1 MRFATLT
8 LCSGLLVLGCI
19 PDLSESERV
28 QVLSYGPDGYAP
40 ESVVLPLT
48 SLRPLETGDIRVFF
62 GGELSFMGGAQVRE
76 EASPL
81 HARVERAA
89 DGTLVPTDYLT
100 LLALCVLHHLDASW
114 EYIDELDV
122 PGIQHTPPYD
132 VFLHPQVS
140 SAQLGDFTD
149 NMAYVRGANWFLV
162 APESDIDALPLAC
175 NRAVVAHEF
184 AHALSF
190 HSDPTPRFP
199 SGDVVAIDEGFADIV
214 GAGVSGTA
222 TGARESFRDG
232 ARDLNVARVDD
243 VTSSPHE
250 RGAVLASLFWAY
262 RGALI
267 SASLSVA
274 DANDAMVRLAL
285 VTLLTFR
292 DETTPLMSEF
302 VVRAIELA
310 PEPAL
315 LCQRAPLAFPSE
327 EVALACAN

>member
-1 MRFATLT
+1 MRLSILT
-8 LCSGLLVLGCI
+8 LCAVLLVLGCI
-19 PDLSESERV
+19 PDVGQSEHV
-28 QVLSYGPDGYAP
+28 QVLSYGPNGYEA
-40 ESVVLPLT
+40 ESVALPLT
-48 SLRPLETGDIRVFF
+48 SLRPLETRDIRVFF
-62 GGELSFMGGAQVRE
+62 GGELSFMGGPQVRE
-76 EASPL
+76 EAEPL
-81 HARVERAA
+81 QARVERAA
-89 DGTLVPTDYLT
+89 DGSLVPTDYLT
-100 LLALCVLHHLDASW
+100 LLALCVIHHLDASS
-114 EYIDELDV
+114 EYIAELDV
-122 PGIQHTPPYD
+122 PGIEHNPPYD

-162 APESDIDALPLAC
+162 APENDIDALPLAC

-214 GAGVSGTA
+214 GAGVTGSA

-232 ARDLNVARVDD
+232 SRDLNVARVDEI
-243 VTSSPHE
+243 TLSPHE

-267 SASLSVA
+267 SESMPVA
-274 DANDAMVRLAL
+274 DANAAMVRLAL

-292 DETTPLMSEF
+292 DETSPLMSEF
-302 VVRAIELA
+302 VLRAIELA